1 MKTLLAS
8 AFIFLLALS
17 TSAQWTAPKQEKEVP
32 AYHEAAPKAAAKLP
46 PILSGEKLKDLNLTA
61 PYQYRAYEAA
71 AKNPKLIYQLPC
83 YCYCDRSQGHTSLHS
98 CFEGQHGAHCS
109 TCMQEALYADKMA
122 KLHKT
127 PQQIRAGIEKGE
139 YEKID
144 LKSYR

>member
-1 MKTLLAS
+1 MKRLPIF

-17 TSAQWTAPKQEKEVP
+17 TSAQWTAPQQTKEVP
-32 AYHEAAPKAAAKLP
+32 AYHQAAPQPSAKLP
-46 PILSGEKLKDLNLTA
+46 HILAGEQLKDLNLTA
-61 PYQYRAYEAA
+61 PYQHRAYEAA
-71 AKNPKLIYQLPC
+71 AKNSKLIYQLPC

-144 LKSYR
+144 LRSYQ